1 MIQSGHFIKE
11 VELVEIC
18 EKVLASEISSI
29 ASERGGPSLLFEAWK
44 GFMASD
50 HSRTK
55 IIELLQAK
63 IVREFSK
70 LTPEEMCEF
79 VRSLRFIEDE
89 TASISG

>member
-1 MIQSGHFIKE
+1 MIQSGHFIQD